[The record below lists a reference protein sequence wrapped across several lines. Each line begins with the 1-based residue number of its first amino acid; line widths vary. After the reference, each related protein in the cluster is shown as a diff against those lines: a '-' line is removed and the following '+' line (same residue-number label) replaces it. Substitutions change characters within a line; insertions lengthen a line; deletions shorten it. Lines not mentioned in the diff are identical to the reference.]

1 MISPGRCGGVR
12 GGASRAL
19 GLIPLVVL
27 VEGPAEEAREFGL
40 DLLDRERVAD
50 ARRCRGGGLGLRG
63 RRLGARRGRGRR
75 LRGGRGG
82 GGFAG
87 GSATAARGGG
97 AGGGGGGGG
106 GAGGRAGGGGGAGG
120 RGGGGAS
127 VRAGGGGGDA
137 GAGAGSGGFG
147 AAGRFSASS
156 SCFAMSERTA
166 ASAAFGAGGGG
177 AGCGSL
183 RAGGIGPE
191 RRGVSGGAAGVGGR
205 GGASAARRG
214 AARPPWSATTSGFRT
229 VSARVGFGGIEAVT
243 AVVSVCSAVTLPRPR
258 SPPSATARSGSAS
271 TTGRPGR
278 ASGRLASARS
288 APCSGAACTLRPGT
302 RTMLVSITTSFGP
315 PMRSRCSTLSGRSR
329 ISWRCRS
336 RS

>member
-50 ARRCRGGGLGLRG
+50 ARWCRGGGLGLRG
-63 RRLGARRGRGRR
+63 RRLGARRGRG
-75 LRGGRGG
+75 
-82 GGFAG
+82 GGFG
-87 GSATAARGGG
+87 GSAAGAR
-97 AGGGGGGGG
+97 GGGGGGEG
-106 GAGGRAGGGGGAGG
+106 GAGGRADSGGGAGG

-191 RRGVSGGAAGVGGR
+191 RLGVGGAGGAGAR
-205 GGASAARRG
+205 GGGASARRG

-315 PMRSRCSTLSGRSR
+315 PMRSRCSTLSRRSR